1 MQQQPFVVAY
11 VQPSVKVSRPY
22 GGARIRRGRIK
33 IYRGG
38 KPVRNQDA
46 ILAMVGRKV

>member
-1 MQQQPFVVAY
+1 MQSLQIVDPY
-11 VQPSVKVSRPY
+11 VKPSVKVLRPY

-38 KPVRNQDA
+38 KPVRNQDQ
-46 ILAMVGRKV
+46 ILAMAGRKV